1 MAKDDLNRKS
11 PDERAIRPPAGRKKS
26 PTSSRRGRLLVRLL
40 AFGILLIAPG
50 WAAKRL
56 SAEVDPTILLGIA
69 GGISVIAFSLH
80 ALDKRRARQNKWRIS
95 ESTLHAFELLG
106 GWPGAFLAQRIFR
119 HKTAKWGYQITFW
132 IVVLLH
138 QFVAIDYVLDWPL
151 SQAALEWVRPAQAGK
166 M

>member
-1 MAKDDLNRKS
+1 MAQDNFDREL
-11 PDERAIRPPAGRKKS
+11 PEDQPRPPVGRKKS
-26 PTSSRRGRLLVRLL
+26 PTSPRRVRYLVHLLVL
-40 AFGILLIAPG
+40 GILLIAPG
-50 WAAKRL
+50 WAVARL
-56 SAEVDPTILLGIA
+56 SAKVELTILLGVA
-69 GGISVIAFSLH
+69 TGISIIAFVLH
-80 ALDKRRARQNKWRIS
+80 AVDKRRARQNKWRIS